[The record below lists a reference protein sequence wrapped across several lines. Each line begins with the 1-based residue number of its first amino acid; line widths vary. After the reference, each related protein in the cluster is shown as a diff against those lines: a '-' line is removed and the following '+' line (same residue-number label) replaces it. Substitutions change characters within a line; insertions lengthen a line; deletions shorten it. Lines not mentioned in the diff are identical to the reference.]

1 MPCGRR
7 RGRNQPN
14 GSSAVAVRRSAATR
28 IGTLAYVPGCHYDL
42 VYVLISRTFSTV
54 DTASLQCMSIWS
66 SSPNTAAV
74 CSTARPLRNCDLS
87 SPRSAPTLRRGWCRW
102 TGRAITVAAHHQG
115 LLEQCTVVA
124 FLLRRI
130 LWRRTARPHP
140 TLPRAAS
147 DTVIVGAYPGLNS
160 GACATRWSA
169 ANRPICRALAIDDR

>member
-28 IGTLAYVPGCHYDL
+28 SGTLAYVPGCHYDL
-42 VYVLISRTFSTV
+42 VYVLISRTFGTV

-74 CSTARPLRNCDLS
+74 CSTARRLRNCGIS
-87 SPRSAPTLRRGWCRW
+87 SPRSAPTLRRGGAD
-102 TGRAITVAAHHQG
+102 GRGEQSRTLAGELPAESVRLIAGQLFKGRFELRSTTPVGSHHQG

-124 FLLRRI
+124 FLLRPI
-130 LWRRTARPHP
+130 LWRRTARPNP
-140 TLPRAAS
+140 TLHRAAS
-147 DTVIVGAYPGLNS
+147 DT
-160 GACATRWSA
+160 
-169 ANRPICRALAIDDR
+169 